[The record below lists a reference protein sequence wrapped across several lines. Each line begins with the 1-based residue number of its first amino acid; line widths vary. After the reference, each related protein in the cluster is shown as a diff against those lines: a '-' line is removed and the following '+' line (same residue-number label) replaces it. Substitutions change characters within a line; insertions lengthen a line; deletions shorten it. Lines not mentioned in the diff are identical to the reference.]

1 MMQSNIT
8 ECADP
13 WNANEKDTLVQVYFW
28 FDGISRCFIAS
39 IGLFGNVFA
48 MFVFSSKELKST
60 FNLLLIVLAVFDSGY
75 LILTL
80 FEELLQ
86 IYDISTQGTLYPDPI
101 YIPNQIWVNLYPK
114 FIRPFKFIFFTASEF
129 FTVLIAV
136 DRYIAIRYPF
146 FHLSRGNTNHP
157 PKIVVGRPSMKDY
170 KPSHDTNQVNF
181 GLIRI
186 YTCAILIFSTMYCL
200 PVFFEYEKIPA
211 TANQTAWVNETAM
224 NKSELYTII
233 YYVAMD
239 SVVRF
244 LIPVGILLYTNLFI
258 YKTIKEQSHLPCAE
272 GVHQRKAQIAMLFGV
287 VLILMIVHLYRFCV
301 NIYQIPI
308 HANLINC
315 GRDAKNQVMHLVA
328 YFLIT
333 LNSSVNCFIYLIS
346 SKKFRDVAFA
356 KYLRI
361 PTWMPSCRC
370 INYSLKNSRKSSS
383 SKDWK
388 SCEEQREK
396 VTPINWGYV
405 SWNTTESV
413 KLKFRLSNTKREE
426 GQILEVSVIQ
436 TPSN

>member
-1 MMQSNIT
+1 MQSNIT

-13 WNANEKDTLVQVYFW
+13 WNAKEKDTLVQIYFW
-28 FDGISRCFIAS
+28 FDGISRCSVAS
-39 IGLFGNVFA
+39 IGLFANVFA
-48 MFVFSSKELKST
+48 MFTFSSKELKST

-75 LILTL
+75 LVLTL

-146 FHLSRGNTNHP
+146 FHLSRGNNSHA
-157 PKIVVGRPSMKDY
+157 PKIVVGRPTMKVY
-170 KPSHDTNQVNF
+170 KPSHDANHINF
-181 GLIRI
+181 GLIKI
-186 YTCAILIFSTMYCL
+186 YTFAILIFSIMYCL

-211 TANQTAWVNETAM
+211 TANHTAWVNETAM
-224 NKSELYTII
+224 NKSELYTIM
-233 YYVAMD
+233 YYVVMD
-239 SVVRF
+239 SFVRF

-272 GVHQRKAQIAMLFGV
+272 GVHQRKAQIVILFGV

-308 HANLINC
+308 HTNLINC

-361 PTWMPSCRC
+361 PPCVPSCRC
-370 INYSLKNSRKSSS
+370 IKNSLKNSRKSSTL
-383 SKDWK
+383 KDWK
-388 SCEEQREK
+388 SCEEPRGK
-396 VTPINWGYV
+396 VTPINWEYV
-405 SWNTTESV
+405 SRNTTESV
-413 KLKFRLSNTKREE
+413 ELKLRVSNNKREKDK
-426 GQILEVSVIQ
+426 ILEVSVIQ
-436 TPSN
+436 VPSN